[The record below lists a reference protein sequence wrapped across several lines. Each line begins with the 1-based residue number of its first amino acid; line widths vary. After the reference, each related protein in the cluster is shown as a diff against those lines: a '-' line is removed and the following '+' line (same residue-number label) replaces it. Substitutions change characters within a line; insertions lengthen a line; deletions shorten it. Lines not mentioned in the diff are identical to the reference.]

1 MLMDTLRD
9 GAQSRVAK
17 VIFSLIIVSFGLAG
31 VGSYLNRPSS
41 NDPAEVDGEKITA
54 QELERNYQ
62 NERNSIQNQYG
73 EAASQLF
80 ENPQYLEQLKRSVLD
95 RLINQALIE
104 HKIQKSGIRL
114 NDEQVKDAIRT
125 LPEFQTNGA
134 FDNQKFLAILGRV
147 GYTPEAFANSMRA
160 DLAKQLWVD
169 NVVKSEFLLS
179 EEKTDLANLYNQ
191 VRDITLYRLP
201 ASQFQSTVK
210 YTDADLQKYYQS
222 HEQLFKHP
230 ELVKLNYVVLNASEL
245 ESTVQP
251 TEQELKAYY
260 DSHQDSFAAPAKI
273 KVAHI
278 LISGKD
284 DAVNK
289 AKAESLLADIQKG
302 ADFATLAKKDS
313 ADTLSA
319 KNGGELDW
327 FEKGVM
333 DPAFEKAAFALQ
345 SKGALSGVVKSSFGY
360 HVIKLLDKQ
369 DAKAK
374 AFDDVKETVKQK
386 LVKDKARE
394 MFADLQQKMSDT
406 GFENPDALDTVAEA
420 IHSKI
425 KTTDFIA
432 SNQLPEEINAPAVKT
447 AAFQQK
453 LRDENTNSEVLSVS
467 DSSVVMLHVAD
478 YKPAAV
484 KPFDEVKAQVTQ
496 LYSAEQASQIASSN
510 AEKLL
515 NALQAKQDIQGL
527 MQQFNIKKESK
538 AAVKRFDSTLSPKLN
553 DAVFELPKTGK
564 DLSASII
571 NDGNDA
577 VVLVLNHVGNADA
590 KNAIPADALAGQ
602 ALQVKQQ
609 QVYQS
614 VLGQLKEKATI
625 KYLLKD
631 KPVTE

>member
-538 AAVKRFDSTLSPKLN
+538 GAVKRFDSTLSPKLN

-631 KPVTE
+631 RPVTE

>member
-289 AKAESLLADIQKG
+289 AKADHFLLI
-302 ADFATLAKKDS
+302 FKKV
-313 ADTLSA
+313 LI
-319 KNGGELDW
+319 
-327 FEKGVM
+327 
-333 DPAFEKAAFALQ
+333 LQ
-345 SKGALSGVVKSSFGY
+345 
-360 HVIKLLDKQ
+360 
-369 DAKAK
+369 
-374 AFDDVKETVKQK
+374 
-386 LVKDKARE
+386 
-394 MFADLQQKMSDT
+394 
-406 GFENPDALDTVAEA
+406 P
-420 IHSKI
+420 
-425 KTTDFIA
+425 
-432 SNQLPEEINAPAVKT
+432 
-447 AAFQQK
+447 
-453 LRDENTNSEVLSVS
+453 
-467 DSSVVMLHVAD
+467 
-478 YKPAAV
+478 
-484 KPFDEVKAQVTQ
+484 
-496 LYSAEQASQIASSN
+496 
-510 AEKLL
+510 
-515 NALQAKQDIQGL
+515 
-527 MQQFNIKKESK
+527 
-538 AAVKRFDSTLSPKLN
+538 
-553 DAVFELPKTGK
+553 
-564 DLSASII
+564 
-571 NDGNDA
+571 
-577 VVLVLNHVGNADA
+577 
-590 KNAIPADALAGQ
+590 
-602 ALQVKQQ
+602 
-609 QVYQS
+609 
-614 VLGQLKEKATI
+614 
-625 KYLLKD
+625 
-631 KPVTE
+631 